1 MADDDVTRWI
11 GELAEGDP
19 QAAERLWNRYCE
31 RLATLARKRLGERHR
46 RAADEEDV
54 VLSAFDSFCRGMAAG
69 RFPLLKDRHD
79 LWRLLV
85 TMTARKAVS
94 HLRREHADKRGGG
107 LVRGDSVF
115 GVPGPL
121 GEGTGIDQVLGSE
134 PTPELAAQVVD
145 QCDHLMDLLDD
156 PSLRLMARLK
166 LEGYTN
172 EEISRSLDCAV
183 GTVERKLARIRHR
196 WSKEVES

>member
-11 GELAEGDP
+11 GELAEGD
-19 QAAERLWNRYCE
+19 QQSAERLWNRYRE
-31 RLATLARKRLGERHR
+31 RLAVLARKRLGERHR

-54 VLSAFDSFCRGMAAG
+54 VLSAFDTFCRGMAAG
-69 RFPLLKDRHD
+69 RFPMLKDRDD

-85 TMTARKAVS
+85 TITARKAVS
-94 HLRREHADKRGGG
+94 RLRREHAEKRGGG
-107 LVRGDSVF
+107 QVRGDSICGGAGF
-115 GVPGPL
+115 
-121 GEGTGIDQVLGSE
+121 EEVLGRE

-183 GTVERKLARIRHR
+183 GTVERKLARIRHK
-196 WSKEVES
+196 WSKEIEQ